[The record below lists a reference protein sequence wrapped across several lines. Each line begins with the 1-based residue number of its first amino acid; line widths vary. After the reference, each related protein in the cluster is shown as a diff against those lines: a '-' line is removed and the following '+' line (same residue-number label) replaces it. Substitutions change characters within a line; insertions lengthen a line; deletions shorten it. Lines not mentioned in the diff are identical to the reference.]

1 VVAQFYA
8 TLAVDEKHNEMHFA
22 LCGKRFSVPLLEFA
36 TIFKLCGVANNNDFI
51 RNMDFIHD
59 ANELEVH
66 KMRFMYDSAY
76 GDIKLGESRG
86 LTPFYKMMNQLF
98 CFTICPRGG
107 DSNNISHRAR
117 NLLFQMAPPNPRFNV
132 CDYLW
137 SEIIICSYTASSGCH
152 FAPYIHHLVKTVTGL
167 NIRTDGVHES
177 YKTKKGKIEQMLKIG
192 SHATGI
198 LLKGP
203 LPGAYPVDGPR
214 DAGASSSQAPPLG
227 PLPPH
232 GDTHNFGVPKTK
244 KGKFDFL
251 ARGIFACFN
260 QGRQNARERERDRK
274 WHAEKYHKIEKRQKE
289 LCAQANIPCSP
300 LSEPTV
306 FDPPPIDSPWED
318 LGFWV
323 PVDDDEEDFG
333 VGEFVGDDEE
343 VIEGEN

>member
-1 VVAQFYA
+1 MKWVDWNYLRAFPAPIKEISEVVHDRCKEMAVANLMSLSCDWNTEVVAKFYA

-22 LCGKRFSVPLLEFA
+22 LGGKRFYVPLLEFA
-36 TIFKLCGVANNNDFI
+36 TIFKLCGVANNNDLI

-59 ANELEVH
+59 GNELEVH

-152 FAPYIHHLVKTVTGL
+152 FAPHIHHLVKTVTGL
-167 NIRTDGVHES
+167 NIRTDGVHEA
-177 YKTKKGKIEQMLKIG
+177 YMTKKGKIEQMLKIG
-192 SHATGI
+192 SHATG
-198 LLKGP
+198 LVPKGP

-214 DAGASSSQAPPLG
+214 DVGASSSQAPPLG

-232 GDTHNFGVPKTK
+232 GDTHNFGVPKT
-244 KGKFDFL
+244 
-251 ARGIFACFN
+251 
-260 QGRQNARERERDRK
+260 
-274 WHAEKYHKIEKRQKE
+274 
-289 LCAQANIPCSP
+289 
-300 LSEPTV
+300 
-306 FDPPPIDSPWED
+306 
-318 LGFWV
+318 
-323 PVDDDEEDFG
+323 
-333 VGEFVGDDEE
+333 
-343 VIEGEN
+343 